1 MSKPECVPLLMALI
15 GCLPNVP
22 SVRGTNM
29 NTEQPQYMEH
39 ACPCLHWTL
48 SSFHGSIQSNTV
60 NALSSVTLSVV
71 SLLPLM
77 VDKLFTNEMGQYL
90 LMAMNNTLVKAC
102 SLCSTLPHIVP
113 FCQHT
118 SLSTVSTFFNI
129 SSACHTTGAAESR
142 EGPPGSANSL
152 PLAVEAVTSQLHQL
166 QHSIQSLLQQVSA
179 YLACITQ

>member
-1 MSKPECVPLLMALI
+1 MALI

-90 LMAMNNTLVKAC
+90 LMAMNNTLVKVC
-102 SLCSTLPHIVP
+102 SLCSTLLHIV
-113 FCQHT
+113 QHT
-118 SLSTVSTFFNI
+118 SLYSINFLQYLLCLSHYRSSRKSWRSSGISQQSPSGCRSGDVTTTSAATQYTVFT
-129 SSACHTTGAAESR
+129 ATG
-142 EGPPGSANSL
+142 
-152 PLAVEAVTSQLHQL
+152 
-166 QHSIQSLLQQVSA
+166 
-179 YLACITQ
+179 

>member
-29 NTEQPQYMEH
+29 NTEQPQYME
-39 ACPCLHWTL
+39 
-48 SSFHGSIQSNTV
+48 SNTV

-71 SLLPLM
+71 SLLLLM

-90 LMAMNNTLVKAC
+90 LMAMNNTLVKVC